1 MWFMTIRMNWIKA
14 LKVLHTE
21 TGSQGHDYN
30 SYYCI
35 IITVTKMRRLKPAIH
50 MKWQKCWL
58 LPFLS
63 YRQFHCLFKKK
74 KTNMHPFFFSQ
85 QTNGQYDNRLQE
97 GIPACH
103 TKGSVT
109 LSGPQFPHLSSGGWG
124 VSGMISASPFQSPN
138 ATI

>member
-35 IITVTKMRRLKPAIH
+35 IIIVTKMRRLKPAIH

-74 KTNMHPFFFSQ
+74 KQTCTHFFFHSRQ
-85 QTNGQYDNRLQE
+85 MGNMATVSKKASL
-97 GIPACH
+97 PA
-103 TKGSVT
+103 T
-109 LSGPQFPHLSSGGWG
+109 LKAQLPSLGLSFPICLVGGG
-124 VSGMISASPFQSPN
+124 G
-138 ATI
+138 